1 MSFIEFLMEY
11 YIYILVVLIILI
23 IGVIGFLV
31 DSWNKGKKDKEVVKK
46 DDSVDDEGLKVN
58 TNNVSSQVE
67 NANDLVNQQAV
78 NFQQVSSMTQKD
90 GLQESNLQNN
100 DLSQKNSSNINL
112 GSNNSQ
118 EVSASI
124 SNGFVVNG
132 GEMGNDL
139 SSVNSQVI
147 NNQAMGVVGDSSV
160 AMNGEMVVPGSVS
173 SENTYVVPGQN
184 LQPQMDNV
192 VLQPQESQV
201 IEPQVMNTNVVAENM
216 IQDNNSQ
223 TMQTIIPNM
232 EMGQVNNVI
241 QPNLVNDISG
251 LNVQS
256 QVNEPVVEPQVNE
269 SVVESQDSSL
279 INPIPVLNMQPIN
292 PLVMDNS
299 VSSNSS
305 QVNTPIMDSSVNFNG
320 VGINNQSRNV
330 VNENQNTVLNTEPVS
345 GNINNQMQSTNNSS
359 INETQNNVSNSAI
372 YTSDGSQPFDISSMF
387 ANNK

>member
-1 MSFIEFLMEY
+1 M
-11 YIYILVVLIILI
+11 
-23 IGVIGFLV
+23 
-31 DSWNKGKKDKEVVKK
+31 
-46 DDSVDDEGLKVN
+46 
-58 TNNVSSQVE
+58 
-67 NANDLVNQQAV
+67 
-78 NFQQVSSMTQKD
+78 
-90 GLQESNLQNN
+90 
-100 DLSQKNSSNINL
+100 
-112 GSNNSQ
+112 
-118 EVSASI
+118 
-124 SNGFVVNG
+124 
-132 GEMGNDL
+132 
-139 SSVNSQVI
+139 
-147 NNQAMGVVGDSSV
+147 
-160 AMNGEMVVPGSVS
+160 VPGSVS